1 MDLQYIQF
9 SDALELTGAE
19 EVPDLAPRSLLLY
32 GIDLRSAVEVY
43 INDQLSPSFVIA
55 SKNRIIAQ
63 VPTTQRKSTIKTIE
77 ILSSDFTA
85 TVKSKILFRIGTD
98 SKPVTGLRAMMQE
111 YLKILFTTAGT
122 DSFAKK
128 IGASAIK
135 AIGDNFDLSPGS
147 NIVANF
153 TIAVGRA
160 AEQMISLQSY
170 QPRLSDDERLLA
182 ANLLN
187 VNFDPALTALVA
199 RIELIPQSGIRAIVN
214 LEL

>member
-1 MDLQYIQF
+1 MDLQFIQF

-19 EVPDLAPRSLLLY
+19 EVPDLTPRSLLLH
-32 GIDLRSAVEVY
+32 GIDMRSAVEVY
-43 INDQLSPSFVIA
+43 VNDQLSPSFVIA

-63 VPTTQRKSTIKTIE
+63 VPSTQTKALIRTIE
-77 ILSSDFTA
+77 ILSSEFTA
-85 TVKSKILFRIGTD
+85 TVRSKILFRIGTD
-98 SKPVTGLRAMMQE
+98 SKKITGLKALMQTF
-111 YLKILFTTAGT
+111 LKLLFTTAGT
-122 DSFAKK
+122 DSFSKRL
-128 IGASAIK
+128 GGSALK
-135 AIGDNFDLSPGS
+135 AIGDNFDVAPGS

-153 TIAVGRA
+153 TIAVGRT

-170 QPRLSDDERLLA
+170 QPRLSDDERLLT

-187 VNFDPALTALVA
+187 VRFDPALTALVA